1 MEVSTVSNEA
11 GMELPRMA
19 NVQLNVPVLTGGI
32 LNTNFFNGRVLAAE
46 DLTALQL
53 SLIHI

>member
-1 MEVSTVSNEA
+1 MKKILFPLVA
-11 GMELPRMA
+11 MA
-19 NVQLNVPVLTGGI
+19 SSFSAVAEE
-32 LNTNFFNGRVLAAE
+32 RYSME